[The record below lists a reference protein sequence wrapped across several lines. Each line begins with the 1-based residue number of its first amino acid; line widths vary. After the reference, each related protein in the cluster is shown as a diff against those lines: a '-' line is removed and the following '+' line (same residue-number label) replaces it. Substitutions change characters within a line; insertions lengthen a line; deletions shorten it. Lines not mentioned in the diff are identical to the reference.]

1 MREERP
7 EGRKEGTATRGRER
21 VRAVKHKLITS
32 LVVSRSL
39 TLALTWGDA
48 TPPPPQVGFVPCT
61 PVFEAEDLI
70 FAIAAF

>member
-7 EGRKEGTATRGRER
+7 EGRKGRLGYEGAGARESCQTQTDNIFSGQPLFNPR
-21 VRAVKHKLITS
+21 PHM
-32 LVVSRSL
+32 
-39 TLALTWGDA
+39 GGCH
-48 TPPPPQVGFVPCT
+48 PPQVGFVPCT